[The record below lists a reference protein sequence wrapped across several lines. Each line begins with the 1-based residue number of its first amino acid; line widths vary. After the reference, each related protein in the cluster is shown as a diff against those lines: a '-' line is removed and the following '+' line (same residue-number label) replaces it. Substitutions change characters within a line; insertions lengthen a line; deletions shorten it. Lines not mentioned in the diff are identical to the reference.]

1 MNTNINFPNLHIYL
15 KHVGQNLNI
24 GDFTIAY
31 YGIIIAI
38 GMLAGIAIARAEA
51 RRTKQNPEDYLDLAL
66 VAIVFSVIGARLYY
80 VAFSWDMYKNDLGSI
95 FNLRQGGLAI
105 YGGVIAAIITTY
117 IFTRVK
123 KMSFPLVTDTAG
135 LGLLLGQIIGRWG
148 NFFNREAF
156 GGYTNNIFA
165 MQLPLNAVRPSDV
178 TEELMEHLVTVDGIS
193 YIQVHP
199 TFLYESMWNLAL
211 LFILLKIRKYKKFD
225 GEVFLLYLA
234 GYGIGRFWIEN
245 LRTDQL
251 LIPGIGIP
259 VSMALAL
266 AMVIASVG
274 IIVVKRRKAMKAQ
287 A

>member
-1 MNTNINFPNLHIYL
+1 MNTNINFPNLHIFL
-15 KHVGQNLNI
+15 ENVGKSLDI
-24 GDFTIAY
+24 GNFSVAY

-38 GMLAGIAIARAEA
+38 GMLAGIAIARSEA
-51 RRTKQNPEDYLDLAL
+51 RRTKQNQEDYLDLAI
-66 VAIVFSVIGARLYY
+66 VAIIFSVIGARIYY
-80 VAFSWDMYKNDLGSI
+80 VAFSWDVYKNDLGSI

-117 IFTRVK
+117 IFTKVK
-123 KMSFPLVTDTAG
+123 KMSFPLVADTAG

-165 MQLPLNAVRPSDV
+165 MQLPLDSVRASDV
-178 TEELMEHLVTVDGIS
+178 TEELMAHLITVDGVS

-211 LFILLKIRKYKKFD
+211 LLILLKIRKYKKFD

-251 LIPGIGIP
+251 LIPGINVP

-266 AMVIASVG
+266 AMVITAVG
-274 IIVVKRRKAMKAQ
+274 IIVVKRGKAMKA
-287 A
+287 

>member
-1 MNTNINFPNLHIYL
+1 MNTNINFPNLHIFL
-15 KHVGQNLNI
+15 KDVGKSLDI
-24 GDFTIAY
+24 GNFSIAY
-31 YGIIIAI
+31 YGIIIAA

-51 RRTKQNPEDYLDLAL
+51 KRTGQNPEDYLDLAI
-66 VAIVFSVIGARLYY
+66 VAIIFSVIGARIYY
-80 VAFSWDMYKNDLGSI
+80 VAFSWDMYKDDLGSI

-117 IFTRVK
+117 IFTKVK

-156 GGYTNNIFA
+156 GGYTNSLLA
-165 MQLPLNAVRPSDV
+165 MQLPLDAVRTSDV
-178 TEELMEHLVTVDGIS
+178 TEELGAHLIEIDGIS

-199 TFLYESMWNLAL
+199 TFLYESVWNLAL
-211 LFILLKIRKYKKFD
+211 LLILLKIRKYKKFD
-225 GEVFLLYLA
+225 GEVFLLYLV
-234 GYGIGRFWIEN
+234 GYGIGRFWIES

-251 LIPGIGIP
+251 LIPGTGIP

-266 AMVIASVG
+266 VMVVAATG
-274 IIVVKRRKAMKAQ
+274 IIVVKRRKTMKAQ
-287 A
+287 S